1 METLKVLI
9 VDDETA
15 MGKAVERSL
24 RNYGVHVPEVGLDVD
39 YRVEHVETG
48 EEALKIID
56 NRPPD
61 ILLLDNK
68 LPGISGIEILSHLCE
83 NPRDLLTVMITAYA
97 SLENAIAATR
107 RGAHDFLAKPFTPE
121 ELKGIVYRTSKHLL
135 LCRHAEKMAQEK
147 HRIRFEFLSVLAHE
161 LKSPL
166 AAVAQYLELMRNADP
181 AAEAGFIRTAAD
193 RCLERIGD
201 MRKLILDLLDVTR
214 LESGQRPRQIQNVDL
229 VRAAEKALESM
240 GEEAARR
247 SIALRIHAGGPL
259 NVPADP
265 WEVETILNN
274 LVSNAVKYNR
284 ENGRVDVSIT
294 KENGAAVIRVADT
307 GIGISEEE
315 APKVFSE
322 FARIRNDDTETI
334 SGSGLGLSIVK
345 KIAALY
351 DGDVSFES
359 TPGKGCTFRV
369 LLPAAKQPGA

>member
-1 METLKVLI
+1 METLKLLI

-24 RNYGVHVPEVGLDVD
+24 RNYKVYVPEVDLDVD

-48 EEALKIID
+48 EAAVAIID

-68 LPGISGIEILSHLCE
+68 LPGISGMEILSHLCE
-83 NPRDLLTVMITAYA
+83 KPRDLLTVMITAYA

-107 RGAHDFLAKPFTPE
+107 RGAYDFLAKPFTPE
-121 ELKGIVYRTSKHLL
+121 ELKGIVYRTTKHLL
-135 LCRHAEKMAQEK
+135 LCRHAEKMAREK

-166 AAVAQYLELMRNADP
+166 AAVAQYLELIRTADP
-181 AAEAGFIRTAAD
+181 AADDGFIRKAAD

-214 LESGQRPRQIQNVDL
+214 LESGQRPREIQSVDII
-229 VRAAEKALESM
+229 RAAEKSLEAM
-240 GEEAARR
+240 GGEAARR
-247 SIALRIHAGGPL
+247 SIAMQIHADTPL
-259 NVPADP
+259 SIPADP
-265 WEVETILNN
+265 WEMETILNN
-274 LVSNAVKYNR
+274 LVSNAVKYNH
-284 ENGRVDVSIT
+284 ENGRVDVYIRR
-294 KENGAAVIRVADT
+294 ENDAVIIRVADT
-307 GIGISEEE
+307 GIGISEED
-315 APKVFSE
+315 AAKVFSE
-322 FARIRNDDTETI
+322 FARIRNDDTESV

-351 DGDVSFES
+351 GGDVSFES
-359 TPGKGCTFRV
+359 TPGKGSTFQV
-369 LLPAAKQPGA
+369 LLPAAKQPGV